1 MSLWNFALF
10 LVQGLLVVD
19 SASVLRK
26 SWMVSGWT
34 LKYARDLQ
42 QDLQEFLLPVRRS
55 LFQNG
60 STKILGLE
68 WWRLCSMR
76 ECRYWNGVNRTDV
89 GR

>member
-1 MSLWNFALF
+1 MSLWNFAL
-10 LVQGLLVVD
+10 LWVQGLLVVD

-26 SWMVSGWT
+26 SWMVSWT
-34 LKYARDLQ
+34 LEYVRELQ

-76 ECRYWNGVNRTDV
+76 ECRYWNGVN
-89 GR
+89 